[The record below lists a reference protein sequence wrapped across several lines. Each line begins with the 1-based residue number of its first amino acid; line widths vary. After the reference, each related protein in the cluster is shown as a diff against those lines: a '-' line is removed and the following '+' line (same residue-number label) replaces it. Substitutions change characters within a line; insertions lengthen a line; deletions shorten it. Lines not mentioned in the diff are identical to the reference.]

1 MEKKRFILSLALISF
16 LFIFS
21 SCDDDR
27 RRVDVEYEYQLMQ
40 GSHQA
45 ISGLIQYIDAR
56 GNLVSGGSVSNV
68 PFKASFEAYK
78 GFDNVKML
86 ITLNPLPETAT
97 TPINVIQRVG
107 LELEDIEREFTVTE
121 TFNTVNEYNA
131 FALTPQVFVIE

>member
-1 MEKKRFILSLALISF
+1 
-16 LFIFS
+16 
-21 SCDDDR
+21 
-27 RRVDVEYEYQLMQ
+27 
-40 GSHQA
+40 
-45 ISGLIQYIDAR
+45 
-56 GNLVSGGSVSNV
+56 
-68 PFKASFEAYK
+68 
-78 GFDNVKML
+78 ML